1 MTTLTT
7 PPDERPRAWAKGMYP
22 LEAGVELL
30 IRHGKAI
37 YTGAPRIH
45 DDGERAWLDVETLL
59 NETGA
64 WSGGEKRLVAIA
76 ASLIG
81 EERVNLSEEVGGVD
95 RPSLDLVLAAIA
107 HANGSHEHS
116 GFEFDEDGHP
126 RIARLSSLYPWP
138 ESAGL

>member
-1 MTTLTT
+1 
-7 PPDERPRAWAKGMYP
+7 MYP

-37 YTGAPRIH
+37 YTGAPWIQ

-59 NETGA
+59 SETGA
-64 WSGGEKRLVAIA
+64 WSAGEKRLVAIA

-81 EERVNLSEEVGGVD
+81 EERVNPFDEVTGLD

-116 GFEFDEDGHP
+116 DVEFDADGQ
-126 RIARLSSLYPWP
+126 ARVVRLGPLYPWP
-138 ESAGL
+138 EAG